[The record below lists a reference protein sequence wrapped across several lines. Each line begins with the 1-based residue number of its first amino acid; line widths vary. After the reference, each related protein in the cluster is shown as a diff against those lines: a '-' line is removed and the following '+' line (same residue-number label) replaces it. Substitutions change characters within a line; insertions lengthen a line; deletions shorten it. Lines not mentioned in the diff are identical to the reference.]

1 MIEISLSEN
10 TATAQT
16 IAFKGELDTISA
28 VEAETRFYD
37 LVTELTK
44 PIILDFS
51 QLSYIS
57 SSGLRL
63 LLGIKKS
70 VDKVGGQVK
79 ISGVNDMVAKVFKL
93 TGFDALFR

>member
-10 TATAQT
+10 TADSQI

-28 VEAETRFYD
+28 IEAESQFYAIATD
-37 LVTELTK
+37 LTK
-44 PIILDFS
+44 SITLDFS

-70 VDKVGGQVK
+70 VDKVGGQVE
-79 ISGVNDMVAKVFKL
+79 ISGINDMVAKVFKL
-93 TGFDALFR
+93 TGFDALFS